1 MSDNPQLEYLGIAL
15 FFLGASYGI
24 IKWVGRTIRDQLG
37 PGVTRGQQP
46 FVPEPAAAVPAPLVK
61 RAIER
66 GLVTPAQ
73 LAGMTPMERQFL
85 IASLKD
91 KLAPSASG
99 ATPSPGPAAPPP
111 GTRPHAPRA
120 IDAAE
125 FGMAEMPAN
134 DRFHI
139 HCALCGEGL
148 DLPAFAPY
156 VGHCTRCGA
165 RTALR
170 EDESGRYVLNV
181 TPAAGPTERSRGGAG
196 GQ

>member
-24 IKWVGRTIRDQLG
+24 IKWVGHTIRDQLG

-46 FVPEPAAAVPAPLVK
+46 FVPEPADAVPAPLVK
-61 RAIER
+61 LAIELW
-66 GLVTPAQ
+66 LVTPAQ

-85 IASLKD
+85 MASLKD
-91 KLAPSASG
+91 KLAPPGDPPA
-99 ATPSPGPAAPPP
+99 AGPAAPGAKP
-111 GTRPHAPRA
+111 GTRPAAPRA

-134 DRFHI
+134 DRLRI
-139 HCALCGEGL
+139 HCALCGEVL

-156 VGHCTRCGA
+156 VGHCARCGA

-170 EDESGRYVLNV
+170 EDEGGRYMLNV
-181 TPAAGPTERSRGGAG
+181 TPRGGREPG
-196 GQ
+196 RG